1 MSAPHPTHR
10 TLPGSPGSAI
20 SRRGLSWL
28 AVGGAAAIGAAA
40 SVNGTALAAPP
51 SVRPGPGGG
60 SGLVNAGF
68 TEGLTGWSVSGAPSA
83 ASVGAGGPTGDR
95 RPDVL
100 RLEPADG
107 AEVTARQRVQPGRG
121 GDTVLRARV
130 RAGGEGGAAALEL
143 RTRGR
148 VHRTSVPVTGNDGLW
163 LDLAVGAP
171 EARGTLEVS
180 LTVTGR
186 AGAWAEFDDLELG
199 AGVVERSVRG
209 VDLSGV
215 PKNEA
220 HGAEYATADGSA
232 AVDPVEVLGAHG
244 ANLGRLRVWV
254 DPADGYC
261 TPEHTLAMARRIRAA
276 GMDVLVDLHYSD
288 EWTDPGAQHVPAA
301 WAGLDADG
309 LVTAVAEHTRRTLT
323 LLREAGVDVAMV
335 QVGNEINPG
344 MLWPLGQTWDV
355 DESDGVAGAQWEN
368 LARFLTA
375 GSRAV
380 TEVYPDA
387 AVMLHLTNIHDGIDG
402 LTWWLDEAQGRG
414 VPFDLIGLSYY
425 PYWHGTLAD
434 LQEAVAVLGARYDRD
449 VIVVETAYPFTL
461 EDDPR
466 VPYPNIVTEET
477 PLPEGYPAT
486 PSGQAAFFRAVQDV
500 TVSTAGGH
508 GRGAVYW
515 EPAWTAVEGA
525 GWDLHDPA
533 SGNAWENQA
542 MFDHEGRALPEVLA
556 ELR

>member
-1 MSAPHPTHR
+1 MSTPRPALDPCP
-10 TLPGSPGSAI
+10 SPDSTI
-20 SRRGLSWL
+20 SRRGLSRVAL
-28 AVGGAAAIGAAA
+28 GGASALGAT
-40 SVNGTALAAPP
+40 TALGSTSALGAPSTSDDAGP
-51 SVRPGPGGG
+51 EVLENPGFAD
-60 SGLVNAGF
+60 GLDR
-68 TEGLTGWSVSGAPSA
+68 WSVSGERSA
-83 ASVGAGGPTGDR
+83 AAV
-95 RPDVL
+95 RPSSASRAHVL
-100 RLEPADG
+100 RLAPG
-107 AEVTARQRVQPGRG
+107 TGTEVTVRQRVVVRG
-121 GDTVLRARV
+121 GGDRVLRARV

-148 VHRTSVPVTGNDGLW
+148 THRTAVPVSGADGGW

-171 EARGTLEVS
+171 DARGTVEVA
-180 LTVTGR
+180 LTATGR
-186 AGAWAEFDDLELG
+186 GGAWAEFDDLELTEG
-199 AGVVERSVRG
+199 NLERSVRG

-220 HGAEYATADGSA
+220 CGADYATADGTA
-232 AVDPVEVLGAHG
+232 AVDPVEVFGAHG
-244 ANLGRLRVWV
+244 ATLGRLRVWV
-254 DPADGYC
+254 DPADGFC
-261 TPEHTLAMARRIRAA
+261 TPEHTLAMARRIHTA
-276 GMDVLVDLHYSD
+276 GMDVLVDFHYSD
-288 EWTDPGAQHVPAA
+288 EWTDPGAQHVPSA

-309 LVTAVAEHTRRTLT
+309 LVAAVADHTRSTLS
-323 LLREAGVDVAMV
+323 LLRDAGVDVAMV

-380 TEVYPDA
+380 TEVFPQA
-387 AVMLHLTNIHDGIDG
+387 TVMLHLTNINDGIDG
-402 LTWWLDEAQGRG
+402 LTWWFDEAQGRG

-425 PYWHGTLAD
+425 PYWHGTLSD
-434 LQEAVAVLGARYDRD
+434 LQESVTALGERYDRD

-466 VPYPNIVTEET
+466 VPYPNIVTSET
-477 PLPEGYPAT
+477 SLPEGYPAT
-486 PSGQAAFFRAVQDV
+486 PEGQAAFFRAVQDV
-500 TVSTAGGH
+500 TVSAAGGH

-525 GWDLHDPA
+525 GWDLEDPA

-542 MFDHEGRALPEVLA
+542 MFDHEGRVIPEVFA
-556 ELR
+556 ELG